1 MRNAERLYDY
11 GKLYHS
17 SENYAVASPRS
28 ATEVQALIARARR
41 TGKALRVRASGHTFS
56 GATLPRQGELL
67 LRTDRLDH
75 YRFEQ
80 PGPVTVAPRPIPR
93 AVRALVA
100 PHGLPMPVYYCRW
113 AGPHLSPSSR
123 SWETGTGQPPP

>member
-67 LRTDRLDH
+67 LRTDRIDH

-80 PGPVTVAPRPIPR
+80 PGTVTVGAGAI
-93 AVRALVA
+93 AWDVRDFVA
-100 PHGLPMPVYYCRW
+100 AHGLRMPVYNGGW
-113 AGPHLSPSSR
+113 AGPIGRAHV
-123 SWETGTGQPPP
+123 

>member
-67 LRTDRLDH
+67 LRTDRIDH

-80 PGPVTVAPRPIPR
+80 PGTVPVGPGPIAWDVPDF
-93 AVRALVA
+93 V
-100 PHGLPMPVYYCRW
+100 
-113 AGPHLSPSSR
+113 
-123 SWETGTGQPPP
+123 PPPGLRTPFCTGAWENGTT